1 MPMHDYRCRACGGVF
16 EALVRLGGQDTE
28 RPACRRCG
36 GADTERLVAAP
47 TAPGKSA
54 GIVAAARQQAAR
66 EGHFSHYARSERPR
80 R

>member
-16 EALVRLGGQDTE
+16 EALVRLGGE
-28 RPACRRCG
+28 APACRSCG

-47 TAPGKSA
+47 SAPGRSA

-66 EGHFSHYARSERPR
+66 EGHFSHYARGERPKV
-80 R
+80 